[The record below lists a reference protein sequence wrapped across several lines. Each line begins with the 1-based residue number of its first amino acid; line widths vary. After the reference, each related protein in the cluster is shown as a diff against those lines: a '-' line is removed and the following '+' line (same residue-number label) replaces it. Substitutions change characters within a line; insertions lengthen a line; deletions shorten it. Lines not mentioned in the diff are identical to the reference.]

1 MSDPVL
7 ALILIVAFFAVVTAA
22 SYFKTLDTGFW
33 SDAGVPLIAGVICG
47 VLIRFVQFVPYF
59 VVTGILLT
67 LAALYVRLVG
77 RESEPS
83 DGMTV
88 GAVTG
93 AAAAVPLA
101 LFGGEREL
109 LLVASCI
116 LAGAVA
122 GFGITFGLSH
132 VRDSLR
138 QAGVDAATAALAI
151 GAAWLPSMLLRTGA
165 PRITERHIAIGSAA
179 VVPLLILITVFK
191 QWPSVRSELRHE
203 AALGFIDDEGM
214 ALAARYCDVSVAHVQ
229 GVVTFY
235 THYKRPFHGKHRFM
249 VCATLM
255 CAMGGHSD
263 RALAQI
269 EARLGLKPGERTSD
283 GLFSLEKVECLADC
297 HLPPVV
303 QVDFEHCTKL
313 EGPALE
319 ARLDALLQQEGK
331 RGDHYAGKSGVAM
344 NARVPVQPVQA
355 NLVQLRS
362 AGATAKE

>member
-203 AALGFIDDEGM
+203 AALGFIDDEDVRRTAHPLLRLGRGGWHDAGAHREFVRIANKIALRKRQQRSRTEEM
-214 ALAARYCDVSVAHVQ
+214 ARLYQLELIKLRMELQ
-229 GVVTFY
+229 EMT
-235 THYKRPFHGKHRFM
+235 RI
-249 VCATLM
+249 
-255 CAMGGHSD
+255 D
-263 RALAQI
+263 RAMRMHAEREQV
-269 EARLGLKPGERTSD
+269 AR
-283 GLFSLEKVECLADC
+283 
-297 HLPPVV
+297 
-303 QVDFEHCTKL
+303 
-313 EGPALE
+313 
-319 ARLDALLQQEGK
+319 
-331 RGDHYAGKSGVAM
+331 
-344 NARVPVQPVQA
+344 
-355 NLVQLRS
+355 
-362 AGATAKE
+362 